1 MSAKRWI
8 DETLH
13 QGIRFAFEADRI
25 LFESDTGH
33 QHLVLFENSRFGRVL
48 MLDGATQVTT
58 GDEFVYHEMMT
69 HVPIL
74 AHGRVRR
81 VLVIGGGDGGIAREV
96 LKHGIER
103 LTQVEID
110 RAVVD
115 FSLEYLPE
123 VSAGAYDDPRM
134 ELIIADG
141 MDYVAS
147 PGERFDLIVVDSTDP
162 QGPGAVL
169 FSERFYRAAG
179 DRLQPGGVIV
189 TQNGVPFLQPDEL
202 VSTMAHFGRLF
213 ADAACYLAAIPT
225 YIGGFMAMGWGSD
238 DAGLRAVP
246 QAILRERFAAA
257 GLATR
262 YYTPEVHAA
271 AFALPRFVAARVAE
285 GLEAAGRGG

>member
-13 QGIRFAFEADRI
+13 QGIRFAFEADRV
-25 LFESDTGH
+25 LYERDTGH
-33 QHLVLFENSRFGRVL
+33 QHIVLFENSRFGRVL

-81 VLVIGGGDGGIAREV
+81 VLVIGGGDGGIAREA
-96 LKHGIER
+96 LKHDVER
-103 LTQVEID
+103 LVEVEID

-115 FSLEYLPE
+115 FSLEHLPE
-123 VSAGAYDDPRM
+123 VGAGAYDDPRM

-141 MDYVAS
+141 MDYVAR
-147 PGERFDLIVVDSTDP
+147 PGERFDVILVDSTDP

-169 FSERFYRAAG
+169 FSERFYRAAR
-179 DRLQPGGVIV
+179 DRLAPGGVMV
-189 TQNGVPFLQPDEL
+189 TQNGVPFLQPNEL
-202 VSTMAHFGRLF
+202 VSTMTHFGRLF
-213 ADAACYLAAIPT
+213 ADASCYLAVIPT

-238 DAGLRAVP
+238 DAGLRGLPPEVL
-246 QAILRERFAAA
+246 QARFAEAR
-257 GLATR
+257 LDTR

-285 GLEAAGRGG
+285 GVAAAGRSA